1 VRGGGRQAGSTHSAG
16 SRQTYSSTLDGSHV
30 HNSNSPAQHSTA
42 HNIPKTTTT
51 HRPKP
56 ERPTNTIQIKLNQII
71 FSYIPFLKVSSSL
84 SPSLT
89 QS

>member
-42 HNIPKTTTT
+42 QH
-51 HRPKP
+51 
-56 ERPTNTIQIKLNQII
+56 TIYRRQQQRTDPNQRDQQTPYKLN
-71 FSYIPFLKVSSSL
+71 
-84 SPSLT
+84 
-89 QS
+89 